1 MECQSNV
8 LFMNMNPQIKG
19 NMLARRL
26 LISRRDLNWNQDD
39 LAEKSGVSRGYISN
53 IERGHITNVGI
64 EIIVALANALG
75 VSPAYLIGLTEDP
88 LSNVDEEQSA
98 DERSTLDTLTR
109 EFLSIFQQ
117 LGDDKRKTL
126 LDLAR
131 MLRAADEPRIIGE
144 DP

>member
-1 MECQSNV
+1 
-8 LFMNMNPQIKG
+8 MNMNPQIKG

>member
-1 MECQSNV
+1 
-8 LFMNMNPQIKG
+8 
-19 NMLARRL
+19 MLARRL

-64 EIIVALANALG
+64 EVIVALANALG

-88 LSNVDEEQSA
+88 LSNVDEEEGV

-131 MLRAADEPRIIGE
+131 MLRAADEPRIIG
-144 DP
+144 DDS